1 MPETL
6 DAIDR
11 RILRALQRNG
21 RMSNVEL
28 ANAVGLS
35 PSPCLRR
42 VKLLE
47 EKGVID
53 QYVAVL
59 NGPKLGLGLTVFA
72 RIWFKTQDAETT
84 NQFAETVRKFPEVA
98 ECYLTTGECDAI
110 MRIVTTDLHAYWRF
124 QSDYLMRIPS
134 VQSVKTDAPMET
146 IKASREFPVYAAS
159 TGSSSRLSES
169 ARLVWWSTARVAS
182 VTRSN
187 TWRIS
192 QSASRWRSAHLR

>member
-1 MPETL
+1 
-6 DAIDR
+6 
-11 RILRALQRNG
+11 
-21 RMSNVEL
+21 MSNVEL

-47 EKGVID
+47 ERGVIEG
-53 QYVAVL
+53 YAALL
-59 NGPKLGLGLTVFA
+59 NGPALGLGLTVFA

-84 NQFAETVRKFPEVA
+84 NLFAETVRKFPEVA

-134 VQSVKTDAPMET
+134 VQSVKTDVPMET
-146 IKASREFPVYAAS
+146 IKAGREVPV
-159 TGSSSRLSES
+159 
-169 ARLVWWSTARVAS
+169 
-182 VTRSN
+182 
-187 TWRIS
+187 
-192 QSASRWRSAHLR
+192 

>member
-1 MPETL
+1 MAYSAKQSNLKFLNMPETL
-6 DAIDR
+6 SPVDR
-11 RILRALQRNG
+11 RILAALQRNG

-28 ANAVGLS
+28 ANEVGLS

-42 VKLLE
+42 VRLLE
-47 EKGVID
+47 ERGVID
-53 QYVAVL
+53 RYVAVL
-59 NGPKLGLGLTVFA
+59 NPASVGLGLTVFA

-134 VQSVKTDAPMET
+134 VQSVKTDVPMET
-146 IKASREFPVYAAS
+146 IKRSFELPV
-159 TGSSSRLSES
+159 
-169 ARLVWWSTARVAS
+169 
-182 VTRSN
+182 
-187 TWRIS
+187 
-192 QSASRWRSAHLR
+192 

>member
-72 RIWFKTQDAETT
+72 RIWFKTQHAETT
-84 NQFAETVRKFPEVA
+84 NLFAETVRNYPEVV

-110 MRIVTTDLHAYWRF
+110 LRVVTTDLHAYWRF
-124 QSDYLMRIPS
+124 QSDHLMRIPS
-134 VQSVKTDAPMET
+134 VQSVKTDVPMET
-146 IKASREFPVYAAS
+146 IKAGRELPV
-159 TGSSSRLSES
+159 
-169 ARLVWWSTARVAS
+169 
-182 VTRSN
+182 
-187 TWRIS
+187 
-192 QSASRWRSAHLR
+192 

>member
-72 RIWFKTQDAETT
+72 RIWFKTQHAETT
-84 NQFAETVRKFPEVA
+84 NLFAETVRNYPEVV

-110 MRIVTTDLHAYWRF
+110 LRIVTTDLHAYWRF
-124 QSDYLMRIPS
+124 QSDHLMRIPS
-134 VQSVKTDAPMET
+134 VQSVKTDVPMET
-146 IKASREFPVYAAS
+146 IKAGRQLPV
-159 TGSSSRLSES
+159 
-169 ARLVWWSTARVAS
+169 
-182 VTRSN
+182 
-187 TWRIS
+187 
-192 QSASRWRSAHLR
+192 

>member
-72 RIWFKTQDAETT
+72 RVWFKTQHAETT
-84 NQFAETVRKFPEVA
+84 NLFAETVRNYPEVV
-98 ECYLTTGECDAI
+98 ECYLTTGECDALL
-110 MRIVTTDLHAYWRF
+110 RIVTTDLHAYWRF
-124 QSDYLMRIPS
+124 QSDHLMRIPS
-134 VQSVKTDAPMET
+134 VQSVKTDVPMET
-146 IKASREFPVYAAS
+146 IKAGRALPV
-159 TGSSSRLSES
+159 
-169 ARLVWWSTARVAS
+169 
-182 VTRSN
+182 
-187 TWRIS
+187 
-192 QSASRWRSAHLR
+192 

>member
-59 NGPKLGLGLTVFA
+59 NGPKLGLRLTVFA
-72 RIWFKTQDAETT
+72 RIWFKTQHAETT
-84 NQFAETVRKFPEVA
+84 NLFAETVRNYPEVV

-110 MRIVTTDLHAYWRF
+110 LRIVTTDLHAYWRF
-124 QSDYLMRIPS
+124 QSDHLMRIPS
-134 VQSVKTDAPMET
+134 VQSVKTDVPMET
-146 IKASREFPVYAAS
+146 IKAGRELPV
-159 TGSSSRLSES
+159 
-169 ARLVWWSTARVAS
+169 
-182 VTRSN
+182 
-187 TWRIS
+187 
-192 QSASRWRSAHLR
+192 

>member
-6 DAIDR
+6 DSIDR

-72 RIWFKTQDAETT
+72 RVWFKTQHAETT
-84 NQFAETVRKFPEVA
+84 NLFAETVRNYPEVV
-98 ECYLTTGECDAI
+98 ECYLTTGECDALL
-110 MRIVTTDLHAYWRF
+110 RIVTTDLHAYWRF
-124 QSDYLMRIPS
+124 QSDHLMRIPS
-134 VQSVKTDAPMET
+134 VQSVKTDVPMET
-146 IKASREFPVYAAS
+146 IKAGRALPV
-159 TGSSSRLSES
+159 
-169 ARLVWWSTARVAS
+169 
-182 VTRSN
+182 
-187 TWRIS
+187 
-192 QSASRWRSAHLR
+192 

>member
-1 MPETL
+1 MPTYL

-11 RILRALQRNG
+11 RILQVLQRNG
-21 RMSNVEL
+21 RISNVEL

-47 EKGVID
+47 ESGVID
-53 QYVAVL
+53 RYVAVL
-59 NGPKLGLGLTVFA
+59 DGNEIGMSLTVFA

-84 NQFAETVRKFPEVA
+84 NLFAQTIRTYPEVV

-124 QSDYLMRIPS
+124 QSDHLMRIPS
-134 VQSVKTDAPMET
+134 VQSIKTDVPMET
-146 IKASREFPVYAAS
+146 IK
-159 TGSSSRLSES
+159 
-169 ARLVWWSTARVAS
+169 
-182 VTRSN
+182 RSYE
-187 TWRIS
+187 
-192 QSASRWRSAHLR
+192 LPLG